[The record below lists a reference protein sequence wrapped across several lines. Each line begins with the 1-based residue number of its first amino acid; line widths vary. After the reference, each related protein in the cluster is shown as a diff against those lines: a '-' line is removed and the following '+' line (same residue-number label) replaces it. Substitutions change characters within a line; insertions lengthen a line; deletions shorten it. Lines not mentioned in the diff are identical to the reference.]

1 LAYPAINAKH
11 YVAESTFSF
20 WGETSAKRKVGHFKA
35 KKTLARSV
43 DACQYPP
50 MKEAVNINVRISK
63 RLLAAADE
71 LAEKYEANR
80 STIVRLALKRMIMEE
95 DRKGT
100 HA

>member
-1 LAYPAINAKH
+1 MH
-11 YVAESTFSF
+11 
-20 WGETSAKRKVGHFKA
+20 
-35 KKTLARSV
+35 
-43 DACQYPP
+43 
-50 MKEAVNINVRISK
+50 EAVNINVRIPK